1 MREDI
6 IRDVGCND
14 ADRLNLLTLPPVGI
28 SGERPFALNPFQPA
42 LLLQLAVG
50 LADRLA
56 AYAELVGDF
65 MLRRNL
71 FTCLKPS
78 GFKPGEQFVF
88 NTIYLGIRLLF
99 IIHL

>member
-28 SGERPFALNPFQPA
+28 SGERPFALDPFQPA
-42 LLLQLAVG
+42 LLLQLAER

-65 MLRRNL
+65 APKEPVCLLEAFRIQTRRA
-71 FTCLKPS
+71 
-78 GFKPGEQFVF
+78 VRF